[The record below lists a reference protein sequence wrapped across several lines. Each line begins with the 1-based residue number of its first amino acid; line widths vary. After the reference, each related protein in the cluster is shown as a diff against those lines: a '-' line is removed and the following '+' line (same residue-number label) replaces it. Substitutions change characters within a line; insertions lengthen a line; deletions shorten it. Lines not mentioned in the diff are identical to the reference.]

1 MLAECL
7 GTMVLVIF
15 WCGVAVWT
23 GVDPVATAL
32 AFGLVIVALAYAI
45 WPVSWCHVNPAV
57 SLWVWMTGG
66 MTAKDFWKYV
76 LAQFV
81 GWILGALLLGVM
93 LGMNFSALW
102 ANGLDGV
109 NGNIWIGLLVEVV
122 LTFVFVMAVLWA
134 TSTSENGSVAGIVI
148 WFALT
153 LVHLLWL
160 WFTGTSVNPAR
171 SFGPALFQNG
181 AFGDVWIF
189 IVAPLVGAALA
200 ACVFKYLTSKSK

>member
-134 TSTSENGSVAGIVI
+134 TSKSENGSVAGIVI

-171 SFGPALFQNG
+171 SLGPALFQNG